1 MKKTSLEITHSNP
14 KYHLAI
20 AKGDIHC
27 TQLDGQS
34 TQILLSSRRIRRA
47 NWCLLPTPD
56 ILLIFSFTATTKIM
70 ASHHRFT
77 GWARAHRHREHDT
90 RLKRTS
96 RWRRPCTG
104 PRSPYLHRSW
114 PPHPGSC
121 RPTAPEILL
130 SHAKKPPTQSTKT
143 GTRTRISC
151 SWKKTLARSDSS
163 RSRITGVS
171 CKHTSGRKESIKSD
185 RFSRTGRKRRRRHG
199 TAKPCLVGGRRPP
212 SAPAPAASP
221 SPRSRPLLSLSP
233 LPSPCEACG
242 MGEKRSGGDHTRTK
256 GNSGSASER
265 RNGPKGPYSGAPR
278 AKGWAGNIEA
288 H

>member
-34 TQILLSSRRIRRA
+34 TQILSSSCRIRRA

-130 SHAKKPPTQSTKT
+130 SHAKNPPHNPPKPEQEQESPVPE
-143 GTRTRISC
+143 
-151 SWKKTLARSDSS
+151 KKPWPEAIPPS
-163 RSRITGVS
+163 RESRGSPANTHREEKNPSNPIGS
-171 CKHTSGRKESIKSD
+171 HAPDERGGGD
-185 RFSRTGRKRRRRHG
+185 TGR
-199 TAKPCLVGGRRPP
+199 PNL
-212 SAPAPAASP
+212 AS
-221 SPRSRPLLSLSP
+221 
-233 LPSPCEACG
+233 
-242 MGEKRSGGDHTRTK
+242 
-256 GNSGSASER
+256 
-265 RNGPKGPYSGAPR
+265 
-278 AKGWAGNIEA
+278 
-288 H
+288 